1 MGRTIPSITL
11 AMREEIEGWKPF
23 RMALDKAD
31 RKAFDNM
38 TDIPHL
44 YRSSCMM
51 SANPI
56 VIHPIFMSIIFHHYK
71 QLHDLVTRVECLD
84 GSKFNENNEEGG

>member
-11 AMREEIEGWKPF
+11 AIMEEIEGWKPF
-23 RMALDKAD
+23 RIALDKGD
-31 RKAFDNM
+31 RKSFDDM

-71 QLHDLVTRVECLD
+71 QLQEVVKSVEGLA
-84 GSKFNENNEEGG
+84 